1 MSATAVSG
9 FAESATTGLR
19 RPLGAYLHPDP
30 LSSSSLEAQRREWA
44 ACGYKGLA
52 RGAAALGGRM
62 LTTEESFDGPVE
74 LTLEQVVTLRR
85 PAWTSSEQQ
94 DDTEFYFDGVHF
106 WRQRPG
112 WLHQL
117 TPPSEVP
124 ADGWLH
130 SGECS
135 CAVCRPR
142 TRPTA

>member
-1 MSATAVSG
+1 VSH
-9 FAESATTGLR
+9 LR
-19 RPLGAYLHPDP
+19 VQGTSHEEPQP
-30 LSSSSLEAQRREWA
+30 
-44 ACGYKGLA
+44 
-52 RGAAALGGRM
+52 LGGRM
-62 LTTEESFDGPVE
+62 LTTEERFDGAVE

-106 WRQRPG
+106 WRQRSG

-142 TRPTA
+142 TRLTA